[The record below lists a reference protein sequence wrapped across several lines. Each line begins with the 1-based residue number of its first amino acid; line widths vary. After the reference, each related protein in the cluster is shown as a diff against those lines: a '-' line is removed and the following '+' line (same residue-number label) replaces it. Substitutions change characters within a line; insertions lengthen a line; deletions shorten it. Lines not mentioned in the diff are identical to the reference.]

1 MTLNDII
8 SALCGAGIEEAEH
21 EALLL
26 AEAFSGSDRDLLSF
40 NKNNDIYSPELERAL
55 ARRLSR
61 EPLQHILGKWYFW
74 REEYKVSSDCL
85 IPRADSELLV
95 DFAVKELPQN
105 AHFLD
110 LCTGSGCLAV
120 STLASRPDC
129 RATALDVSEAALALA
144 RENAVHNGVEDR
156 IEFVLADILT
166 CDPFDGMCFDA
177 IISNPPYIPS
187 SVVDTLSPELAF
199 EPRIALDGGND
210 GLIFYKRIISEYK
223 KHIKDCGSLILEIGY
238 DQAEAICAL
247 GKEGTLIY
255 KDLSGND
262 RMAIIKK

>member
-26 AEAFSGSDRDLLSF
+26 AEEFSGADRDALRF
-40 NKNNDIYSPELERAL
+40 NKNAEISSPELERAL

-74 REEYKVSSDCL
+74 REEYKVSRDCL
-85 IPRADSELLV
+85 IPRADSELIV
-95 DFAVKELPQN
+95 DFAVKHLPYG

-110 LCTGSGCLAV
+110 LCTGSGCLSI

-129 RATALDVSEAALALA
+129 TATALDVSKAAIALA
-144 RENAVHNGVEDR
+144 RENAVHNGVSDR
-156 IEFVLADILT
+156 IEFILADLLAA
-166 CDPFDGMCFDA
+166 DPFDGTCFDA

-187 SVVDTLSPELAF
+187 KVVDTLSPELAF
-199 EPRIALDGGND
+199 EPRIALDGGDD
-210 GLIFYKRIISEYK
+210 GMVFYKRIISDYK
-223 KHIKDCGSLILEIGY
+223 KHIKDGGLLILEIGY
-238 DQAEAICAL
+238 DQAEALKLL
-247 GKEGTLIY
+247 GGEGTEIY

-262 RMAIIKK
+262 RMVIIKK